1 MAFLYYKIT
10 WIIICSIMKNT
21 LLIAILSLIS
31 ICSYSQ
37 EHISFNGATFGVE
50 RSSFLSSIDK
60 TSSDLKYISHTY
72 KDVYNRHFLY
82 GGKINTYSAQYYIH
96 SSLKTNIVFE
106 LVAWFHVSNLKEEL
120 MLFVKSLET
129 KYGGH
134 INENA
139 DDLGEITERYTTHGV
154 YGTYREMLAM
164 KFTIKSHNTNKEIGE
179 VRISAAPTHS
189 PTYEGDTGYIELTY
203 RDYSAAESAVAEYE
217 ATIGSIL

>member
-1 MAFLYYKIT
+1 
-10 WIIICSIMKNT
+10 MKNT
-21 LLIAILSLIS
+21 LVVAILSLIS
-31 ICSYSQ
+31 ICSYAQ

-60 TSSDLKYISHTY
+60 IGTHVEYISHTY
-72 KDVYNRHFLY
+72 KDVYNRHFY
-82 GGKINTYSAQYYIH
+82 PEGKINTYSAQYYIH

-106 LVAWFHVSNLKEEL
+106 LVAWFRVSNLKEEL

-139 DDLGEITERYTTHGV
+139 DDLGEIIDRTYSHGT
-154 YGTYREMLAM
+154 YGKYREMLAM
-164 KFTIKSHNTNKEIGE
+164 KFTIKSQKTKNEIGE
-179 VRISAAPTHS
+179 IRISAAPTHS
-189 PTYEGDTGYIELTY
+189 PTYDGDSGYIELTY
-203 RDYSAAESAVAEYE
+203 RDYSAAESAIAEYE